1 MRILTPSDYGLLAMA
16 TALIAFLDLFSEL
29 GLGWAVVNAKK
40 RDVDVLTL
48 RKVFGLILVVH
59 GAMFAFV
66 LLAAPAIAEFFGEA
80 RLTVII
86 RVIGIQFLLVAPS
99 VIPNAMLQ
107 RKLEFKWRSIISFA
121 VTIVSAFVTLG
132 LAIHGFGVWS
142 LVLGTLTSAALSTTA
157 INVLSPFLH
166 MPMLAFKGLGKLFKF
181 GGYVAASRVLLY
193 LYLQADMILGG
204 RLLGKEQI
212 GYYSV
217 GMHLAS
223 LPMQRVSAILNEV
236 AFPAFASMQDD
247 LERVAYHVLQAIR
260 LTSLCSFP
268 VFWGIGAVAP
278 EIVDVLLG
286 AKWAPSILPL
296 QLMAIVMPLRMI
308 AQLMPPTLQ
317 GVGNAKLTARNQLL
331 TCGTMIA
338 AFAIGVQYGI
348 VGLSVAWLAAFP
360 ITFLVNLTT
369 WLPALGIQA
378 SRVFAAIARPAAAS
392 AGMFALVGLAR
403 ALGVG
408 HGATALLTLVAIGAV
423 GFVGLSLIVNRDE
436 LREAFSMVRRRSG
449 S

>member
-1 MRILTPSDYGLLAMA
+1 
-16 TALIAFLDLFSEL
+16 
-29 GLGWAVVNAKK
+29 
-40 RDVDVLTL
+40 
-48 RKVFGLILVVH
+48 
-59 GAMFAFV
+59 
-66 LLAAPAIAEFFGEA
+66 
-80 RLTVII
+80 
-86 RVIGIQFLLVAPS
+86 
-99 VIPNAMLQ
+99 
-107 RKLEFKWRSIISFA
+107 
-121 VTIVSAFVTLG
+121 
-132 LAIHGFGVWS
+132 
-142 LVLGTLTSAALSTTA
+142 
-157 INVLSPFLH
+157 
-166 MPMLAFKGLGKLFKF
+166 
-181 GGYVAASRVLLY
+181 
-193 LYLQADMILGG
+193 
-204 RLLGKEQI
+204 
-212 GYYSV
+212 
-217 GMHLAS
+217 
-223 LPMQRVSAILNEV
+223 MQRVSAILNEV